1 MPDLGATDPADIH
14 AQARRELGLTRQ
26 VEQTRRVAPHPRG
39 GGSTGYPTWF
49 RLEEIQRHLNHEPT
63 TASAASISRWQRRI
77 LPYRQTGN
85 RDRSQLVGI
94 ELLDLA
100 TFIIA
105 HPDAGI
111 DEIAVYIYNQG
122 GVYTAQ
128 LLFQS
133 V

>member
-1 MPDLGATDPADIH
+1 MPDLGATDPANIH

-105 HPDAGI
+105 DQKAQI
-111 DEIAVYIYNQG
+111 VIIIIYH
-122 GVYTAQ
+122 
-128 LLFQS
+128 LFTRY
-133 V
+133 VNHCIHDN